1 MLESLLQA
9 NVTLAPLTSFRVG
22 GVARWY
28 AEPTRADEVIRL
40 LQWARDEALPVTF
53 LGAGSNLLISDYG
66 LPGLVLGS
74 RLAKGARFDDGS
86 GQVTVIA
93 GEPIPRLAWAAARR
107 GWRGLE
113 WSVGIPGSLGGAV
126 VMNAG
131 AQGGCLADSLVQVTV
146 LGPSGPEVWE
156 AERLAYSYRHS
167 RLQQGDYWVIEG
179 TLQLQPGHDAKQVLA
194 DTTRNL
200 RQRKGTQPYHLP
212 NCGSV
217 FRNPEP
223 RKAGQLIESLGLK
236 GHRIGQAQVAEKHA
250 NFILNLGDARATDIL
265 ALIRHV
271 QARVQDTY
279 GVQLEPEVKLLGEF
293 PTA

>member
-1 MLESLLQA
+1 MDSLLQA
-9 NVTLAPLTSFRVG
+9 NCSLAPLTSFKVG
-22 GVARWY
+22 GPAQWY

-53 LGAGSNLLISDYG
+53 LGAGSNLLISDHG
-66 LPGLVLGS
+66 LPGLVIGS
-74 RLAKGARFDDGS
+74 RLAKGARFEPAT
-86 GQVTVIA
+86 GQVTVLA

-131 AQGGCLADSLVQVTV
+131 AQGGCLADSLVQATV
-146 LGPSGPEVWE
+146 LGPTGLEVWE
-156 AERLAYSYRHS
+156 AERLAYGYRQS
-167 RLQQGDYWVIEG
+167 RLQQGDYWVIEA
-179 TLQLQPGHDAKQVLA
+179 TLQLQPGQDPKQVLA
-194 DTTRNL
+194 DTTCNL

-223 RKAGQLIESLGLK
+223 QKAGQLIESLGLK
-236 GHRIGQAQVAEKHA
+236 GHCIGQAQVAEKHA
-250 NFILNLGDARATDIL
+250 NFILNLGNARAEDIL
-265 ALIRHV
+265 ALIRYL
-271 QARVQDTY
+271 QASVRTEY
-279 GVQLEPEVKLLGEF
+279 GVDLEPEVKLLGAF
-293 PTA
+293 PDV